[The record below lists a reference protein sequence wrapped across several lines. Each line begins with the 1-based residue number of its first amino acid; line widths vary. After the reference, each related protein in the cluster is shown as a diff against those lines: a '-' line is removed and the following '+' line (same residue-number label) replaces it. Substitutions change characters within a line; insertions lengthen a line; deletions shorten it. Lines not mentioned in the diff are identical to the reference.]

1 MIGFDIYDITTG
13 IVRYFSFKLI
23 LSSMILNWYF
33 NKFWPLYVS
42 LSCLIA
48 WILCYH
54 RLRSLNRQLRSKP
67 LHIGGN
73 RQRGAAV
80 AGRDTSLCFTSTVS
94 LTEFYCVPYCHNQ
107 IVDVNLQY
115 DVCFKTVW
123 HYRSSLIIV
132 KYNNWILY
140 LNFLS
145 QFDNIYI
152 QLYKRKT
159 F

>member
-1 MIGFDIYDITTG
+1 MTLVCIS
-13 IVRYFSFKLI
+13 IVSYCVDFV
-23 LSSMILNWYF
+23 LSSTEEF
-33 NKFWPLYVS
+33 ESPTRVQTPAHRREPPTG
-42 LSCLIA
+42 SC
-48 WILCYH
+48 
-54 RLRSLNRQLRSKP
+54 S
-67 LHIGGN
+67 
-73 RQRGAAV
+73 
-80 AGRDTSLCFTSTVS
+80 RDTTPCFTSTVS

-140 LNFLS
+140 LNFIS

-152 QLYKRKT
+152 YNCIKGKHSSERFEWEENEELHFFIYKKKKRKEYW
-159 F
+159 